1 MVKINQYIT
10 GKHCIRNDNGI
21 LAVSD
26 KDEQPTLKSYDKLF
40 NKYFGCMG

>member
-26 KDEQPTLKSYDKLF
+26 KDEQPALKSYDKLF
-40 NKYFGCMG
+40 NKYFGCMR